1 MDNDTCFSS
10 KLDYPPPKYLLSLK
24 TAVKKL
30 QKKIFNTFENLDF
43 KKFLCGAKS
52 RHPLL
57 YALLSDLADSSA
69 AHFITQ
75 APTSNYCLLNNDSWN
90 ALMRI
95 RLGFSPCSI
104 LSHAKCACSSPS
116 KSVPLT
122 FSHVVNCNKM
132 ITHRSII
139 HNNVR
144 DCLWSMFCSYRI
156 EAKIEPVLEH
166 LNCFRSS
173 RSARGDL

>member
-1 MDNDTCFSS
+1 
-10 KLDYPPPKYLLSLK
+10 
-24 TAVKKL
+24 
-30 QKKIFNTFENLDF
+30 
-43 KKFLCGAKS
+43 
-52 RHPLL
+52 
-57 YALLSDLADSSA
+57 
-69 AHFITQ
+69 
-75 APTSNYCLLNNDSWN
+75 
-90 ALMRI
+90 MRI

-104 LSHAKCACSSPS
+104 LSHTKCTCSSPS

-166 LNCFRSS
+166 LNCFRSN
-173 RSARGDL
+173 RSARGDLYTAWINSHESICDITTIDPLNTSNLMKKFDCSEQPLENAEIAKRKKYEVRIDKLNSSDRASPITFIPLAVSIYGRLSVVSLIVLRCW